1 MICIQKSLIYAGLES
16 GGGTAY
22 RKIDDAQH

>member
-1 MICIQKSLIYAGLES
+1 MIYIQKSVIDAGLES